1 MMSILRQW
9 LISFI
14 ITEGFE
20 DIAEEIID
28 IIQEILKHLLTQ
40 PG

>member
-1 MMSILRQW
+1 MSILRQW

-14 ITEGFE
+14 IREGFE